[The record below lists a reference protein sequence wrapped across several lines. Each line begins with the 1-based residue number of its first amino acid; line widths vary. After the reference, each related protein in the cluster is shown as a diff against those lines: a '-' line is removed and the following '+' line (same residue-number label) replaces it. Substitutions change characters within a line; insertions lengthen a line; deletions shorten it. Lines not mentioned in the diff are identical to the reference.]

1 MKFVDEKIED
11 YCVLKSSRPSKYADE
26 IESYTKKNVSH
37 SQMLTG
43 KMEASVLGFL
53 IRSIKAKRV
62 LEIGTYTGY
71 SALCMAEN
79 LPKSGVV
86 YTLDI
91 NEATTE
97 LAKSF
102 WAKSPHRKKIKPLLG
117 PAKETLLKIKG
128 KFDFIFIDADK
139 PNYLEY
145 FKISLKML
153 TKGGVIAIDN
163 VLWSGKVLE
172 PNDNQTKAICELND
186 FISEKNG
193 FYKTMLPVRDGIF
206 LVRKLS

>member
-1 MKFVDEKIED
+1 MKFIDEKIEN
-11 YCVLKSSRPSKYADE
+11 YSISKSTRPSKNAE
-26 IESYTKKNVSH
+26 AIEDFTKKNVPM

-53 IRSIKAKRV
+53 IRSIKAKKV

-71 SALCMAEN
+71 SALAMAEN
-79 LPKSGVV
+79 LPKNGVV

-91 NEATTE
+91 NEETTA

-102 WAKSPHRKKIKPLLG
+102 WAKSPHGKKIKSILG
-117 PAKETLLKIKG
+117 PAKEGLSKIKG

-139 PNYLEY
+139 VNYLDY

-153 TKGGVIAIDN
+153 TKDGIIAVDN
-163 VLWSGKVLE
+163 VLWSGQVLDPKDE
-172 PNDNQTKAICELND
+172 NTKAICALND
-186 FISEKNG
+186 FISSKKSLV
-193 FYKTMLPVRDGIF
+193 KTLLPIRDGIF
-206 LVRKLS
+206 LVKKV